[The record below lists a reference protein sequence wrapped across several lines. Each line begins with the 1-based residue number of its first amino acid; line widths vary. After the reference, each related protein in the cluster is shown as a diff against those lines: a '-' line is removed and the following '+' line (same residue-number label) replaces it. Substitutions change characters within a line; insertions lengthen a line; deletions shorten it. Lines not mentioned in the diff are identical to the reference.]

1 MRVALIYPPVADPTM
16 PYVALP
22 LLTAVL
28 RRAGHEVLPID
39 ANALAIDHLLSGPRT
54 AELAA
59 RVRERFAR
67 LDARSSLTH
76 AEQLAYVRLW
86 EALPAAAVVP
96 GAIEEA
102 RAVLRDPV
110 RFYDPRAYGRAADL
124 AEAALELASA
134 AYTPLDVSLRGYR
147 TPFSWLT
154 PGEIARDAEPD
165 RDPFAPW
172 TAEVLLPRLVAA
184 RVDAVGLSIAFPGQ
198 LQPAWSLATA
208 VRAELPD
215 VLLLAGGPALSQ
227 RLLPLPE
234 ATRRAVLGPFDAA
247 VLGEGETT
255 LPRLL
260 EQAARGD
267 RPHGTCVGEPVPD
280 LASVPP
286 PDYDGLD
293 LAPYL
298 APEPVLPYDATRGC
312 YWGRCAFCHYG
323 PVAHGTASYRERPL
337 DRVVADLA
345 GLRSRGARVVYLSH
359 DTLAPRLAFALADRL
374 RAEAAD
380 VRWACDVRPEPALA
394 GPGAVRLAAGGA
406 LAFSLG
412 VESGCQRVLGA
423 MEKGTRVEVLGRVA
437 RDLAAAGVAV
447 EAMTFTDFPGETRA
461 EALDTLR
468 WLELH
473 HDAVALFVCGTF
485 ALTAGAKV
493 AEDPARFGL
502 AETWRVAGDEL
513 GTGLFW
519 REAVP
524 SKTDAD
530 REAVDAA
537 LERLGDRWRL
547 RPYPWAGSLS
557 TAHTLLWYARFG
569 ADVFRQGG
577 TARPSELRR
586 PRGERAPRYDVDAL
600 AERSEANEAALWGCL
615 IHEERR
621 VSRDLWRRLADRL
634 PRAMPRAAR
643 MRAPRIVRRPPFD

>member
-1 MRVALIYPPVADPTM
+1 MRVALIYPPVADPSM

-28 RRAGHEVLPID
+28 RRAGHEVVPID
-39 ANALAIDHLLSGPRT
+39 ANAEAIDHLLSGPRA
-54 AELAA
+54 AELAT

-67 LDARSSLTH
+67 LDARSSLSH

-96 GAIEEA
+96 GVIDGA
-102 RAVLRDPV
+102 RAALRDPA
-110 RFYDPRAYGRAADL
+110 RFYDPEAYGRAADL

-154 PGEIARDAEPD
+154 PGEIARDAEPE

-172 TAEVLLPRLVAA
+172 IALHLLPRLVAA
-184 RVDAVGLSIAFPGQ
+184 RIDAVGLSIAFPGQ
-198 LQPAWSLATA
+198 LQPAWALATA
-208 VRAELPD
+208 IRAELPD

-234 ATRRAVLGPFDAA
+234 ATRRAALGPFDAA
-247 VLGEGETT
+247 VLGEGEVT

-260 EQAARGD
+260 DAAARGD
-267 RPHGTCVGEPVPD
+267 RPRGTYPGEPVQD
-280 LASVPP
+280 LATVPP

-323 PVAHGTASYRERPL
+323 PVAHGTARYRERPL
-337 DRVVADLA
+337 ERIVADLA
-345 GLRSRGARVVYLSH
+345 DLRRRGARVVYLSH
-359 DTLAPRLAFALADRL
+359 DTLAPRLAFALADAL
-374 RAEAAD
+374 REVGSD

-394 GPGAVRLAAGGA
+394 GAGAVRLAEGGA

-412 VESGCQRVLGA
+412 VESGCQRVLAA
-423 MEKGTRVEVLGRVA
+423 MEKGTRVEVMGRVA
-437 RDLAAAGVAV
+437 EDLAAAGVAV

-468 WLELH
+468 WLERH

-519 REAVP
+519 REATP

-530 REAVDAA
+530 RGAVDEA
-537 LERLGDRWRL
+537 LEDLGERWRL

-569 ADVFRQGG
+569 AGVFRTGG
-577 TARPSELRR
+577 PARARDLRR
-586 PRGERAPRYDVDAL
+586 PRGERAPRYDVRRL
-600 AERSEANEAALWGCL
+600 AQASEANEAALWAHL
-615 IHEERR
+615 VYEERR
-621 VSRDLWRRLADRL
+621 VSRDAWRRLADRL
-634 PRAMPRAAR
+634 PRATPQGPR
-643 MRAPRIVRRPPFD
+643 VRRA